1 MSNNRENSKEK
12 EKRVPL
18 RKGYSTDE
26 LDRRQGNRKP
36 SEEEKP
42 KDEDKSDKEKN

>member
-12 EKRVPL
+12 EKQVPL
-18 RKGYSTDE
+18 KKGYNPDE
-26 LDRRQGNRKP
+26 LDRRQSDRKP

-42 KDEDKSDKEKN
+42 KDEDKSNEEKN